1 VISSSP
7 PTQNTASNPQ
17 CDVKEPYHA
26 STSQQIPE
34 RSSRRRLPH
43 AHRAAGHA
51 QFGGVFVD
59 PVQSGHA
66 LQQIAQ
72 NVQNSVTWQQQ
83 LANTIKLLAT
93 ADKDYQQAI
102 TTYNMISG
110 NLKNFSSKSIWRTIQ
125 SQLTMASF
133 ANQYGETTGLQSAMN
148 GQSPGTASMV
158 WKLMN
163 LGLNSTSSSFLSGQ
177 VLGSSHALATL
188 SRMEAMDG
196 VSSQC
201 LGSVGD
207 YNAMRNGNLLPQ
219 GSLTQ
224 SQFDTTSFTTTEL
237 EQLNLLNMA
246 NAHHLNES
254 QAQGALHACQAA
266 QAAVQ
271 NMAQRTAAAD
281 EINNAA
287 FVQQQRAA
295 FSSAPANSSHTW
307 DTYLP

>member
-1 VISSSP
+1 MQLLFNKYRNGALAAFFLVL
-7 PTQNTASNPQ
+7 A
-17 CDVKEPYHA
+17 A
-26 STSQQIPE
+26 
-34 RSSRRRLPH
+34 LPG
-43 AHRAAGHA
+43 RA

-66 LQQIAQ
+66 LQQIYQ
-72 NVQNSVTWQQQ
+72 NVQNSVTWEQQ
-83 LANTIKLLAT
+83 LANTIQLLAT

-102 TTYNMISG
+102 TTYNTISG

-148 GQSPGTASMV
+148 GQTSGTASTV

-207 YNAMRNGNLLPQ
+207 YNAMRAGNMQPHS
-219 GSLTQ
+219 SLTQ
-224 SQFDTTSFTTTEL
+224 SQFDTSAFTSTEL
-237 EQLNLLNMA
+237 EQLNLVNMG
-246 NAHHLNES
+246 NAHHLNEA

-271 NMAQRTAAAD
+271 NMAQRMAAAD

-295 FSSAPANSSHTW
+295 YSSAPANSSHTW

>member
-1 VISSSP
+1 MKLILNRFRIGAFISALLVLGALP
-7 PTQNTASNPQ
+7 
-17 CDVKEPYHA
+17 
-26 STSQQIPE
+26 SQ
-34 RSSRRRLPH
+34 
-43 AHRAAGHA
+43 A
-51 QFGGVFVD
+51 QFGGVFTD

-72 NVQNSVTWQQQ
+72 QVKDSATWQQQ

-102 TTYNMISG
+102 TTYNVING

-133 ANQYGETTGLQSAMN
+133 ANQYGETTGLQAAMN
-148 GQSPGTASMV
+148 GQAPGTASMV
-158 WKLMN
+158 WRLMN

-177 VLGSSHALATL
+177 VLGTSHALATL
-188 SRMEAMDG
+188 TRMEAMDG

-201 LGSVGD
+201 LNSVGD
-207 YNAMRNGNLLPQ
+207 DNWQRNSNVQPQ

-237 EQLNLLNMA
+237 EQLNLVNMG
-246 NAHHLNES
+246 NAHHLNET

-287 FVQQQRAA
+287 FVQQQRAI
-295 FSSAPANSSHTW
+295 FSSAPANSSSTW
-307 DTYLP
+307 QTYLP

>member
-1 VISSSP
+1 MQRLFNRYRTGGLAAVFLML
-7 PTQNTASNPQ
+7 TA
-17 CDVKEPYHA
+17 
-26 STSQQIPE
+26 
-34 RSSRRRLPH
+34 LP
-43 AHRAAGHA
+43 GHA
-51 QFGGVFVD
+51 QFGGVVFD
-59 PVQSGHA
+59 PTQSAHA
-66 LQQIAQ
+66 LQQIYQ

-83 LANTIKLLAT
+83 LANTIQLLAT
-93 ADKDYQQAI
+93 ADKDYMQAV
-102 TTYNMISG
+102 TTYNTISG
-110 NLKNFSSKSIWRTIQ
+110 NLKNFSSKSIWQTIQ

-133 ANQYGETTGLQSAMN
+133 ANQYGETSGLQAAMN
-148 GQSPGTASMV
+148 GQSPGTSSLV
-158 WKLMN
+158 WRLMN
-163 LGLNSTSSSFLSGQ
+163 LGLNATSSSFLSGQ

-201 LGSVGD
+201 LGSVGN
-207 YNAMRNGNLLPQ
+207 YNMMRNGNLQ
-219 GSLTQ
+219 AQSSLTQ

-287 FVQQQRAA
+287 FVQQQRSV
-295 FSSAPANSSHTW
+295 FSSAPANSSQTW

>member
-1 VISSSP
+1 MQLLLTKYRSGALAALFL
-7 PTQNTASNPQ
+7 TLTA
-17 CDVKEPYHA
+17 
-26 STSQQIPE
+26 
-34 RSSRRRLPH
+34 LP
-43 AHRAAGHA
+43 GHA
-51 QFGGVFVD
+51 QFGGVVFD
-59 PVQSGHA
+59 PTQSAHA
-66 LQQIAQ
+66 LQQIYQ

-83 LANTIKLLAT
+83 LANTIQLLAT

-102 TTYNMISG
+102 TTYNMIHG
-110 NLKNFSSKSIWRTIQ
+110 NLKNFSSKSIWQTIQ
-125 SQLTMASF
+125 SQLTLSSF
-133 ANQYGETTGLQSAMN
+133 ANQYGETSGLQAAMN
-148 GQSPGTASMV
+148 GQAPGTSSLV
-158 WKLMN
+158 WRLMN
-163 LGLNSTSSSFLSGQ
+163 LGLNSTSSSFLRGQ

-201 LGSVGD
+201 LGSVGN
-207 YNAMRNGNLLPQ
+207 YNMMRNGNLLPQ
-219 GSLTQ
+219 SSLTQ

-254 QAQGALHACQAA
+254 QAQGALHACEAA

-287 FVQQQRAA
+287 FVQQQRSV

>member
-1 VISSSP
+1 MKSLL
-7 PTQNTASNPQ
+7 NKYRNRALAAFFFLLTA
-17 CDVKEPYHA
+17 
-26 STSQQIPE
+26 
-34 RSSRRRLPH
+34 LP
-43 AHRAAGHA
+43 GHA

-66 LQQIAQ
+66 LQQLAQ
-72 NVQNSVTWQQQ
+72 NVQNSATWQQQ

-93 ADKDYQQAI
+93 ADKDYQQAM
-102 TTYNMISG
+102 TTYNTISG
-110 NLKNFSSKSIWRTIQ
+110 NLKNFSSKSIWKTIQ

-148 GQSPGTASMV
+148 GQAPGTGSLV

-177 VLGSSHALATL
+177 ILGSSHALATL
-188 SRMEAMDG
+188 TRMEAMDG

-201 LGSVGD
+201 LNSVGA
-207 YNAMRNGNLLPQ
+207 YNGMRTANTQPQ
-219 GSLTQ
+219 TSLTQ
-224 SQFDTTSFTTTEL
+224 SQFDTSSFTSTEL
-237 EQLNLLNMA
+237 EQLNLVNMG
-246 NAHHLNES
+246 NAHHLNET

-295 FSSAPANSSHTW
+295 YSSAPANSSQTW
-307 DTYLP
+307 ETYLP

>member
-1 VISSSP
+1 MQRLLNKYRSGGLAAVFFML
-7 PTQNTASNPQ
+7 TA
-17 CDVKEPYHA
+17 
-26 STSQQIPE
+26 
-34 RSSRRRLPH
+34 LP
-43 AHRAAGHA
+43 GHA
-51 QFGGVFVD
+51 QFGGVVFD
-59 PVQSGHA
+59 PTQSAHA
-66 LQQIAQ
+66 LQQIYQ

-83 LANTIKLLAT
+83 LANTIQLLAT

-102 TTYNMISG
+102 TTYNMIHG
-110 NLKNFSSKSIWRTIQ
+110 NLKNFSSKSIWQTIQ

-133 ANQYGETTGLQSAMN
+133 ANQYGETTGLQAAMN
-148 GQSPGTASMV
+148 GQAPGTSSMV

-188 SRMEAMDG
+188 TRMEAMDG

-201 LGSVGD
+201 LGSVGN
-207 YNAMRNGNLLPQ
+207 YNSMRNGNLLPQ
-219 GSLTQ
+219 TSLTQ

-287 FVQQQRAA
+287 FVQQQRAV

>member
-1 VISSSP
+1 MKQTISKCRNGALATVFLIIAVL
-7 PTQNTASNPQ
+7 PT
-17 CDVKEPYHA
+17 
-26 STSQQIPE
+26 
-34 RSSRRRLPH
+34 
-43 AHRAAGHA
+43 HA
-51 QFGGVFVD
+51 QFGGTFID

-72 NVQNSVTWQQQ
+72 NVKNSVTWQQQ
-83 LANTIKLLAT
+83 LANTIQLLAT
-93 ADKDYQQAI
+93 ADKDYMQAV
-102 TTYNMISG
+102 TTYNMIHG
-110 NLKNFSSKSIWRTIQ
+110 NLKNFSSKSIWATIQ
-125 SQLTMASF
+125 SQLTMANF
-133 ANQYGETTGLQSAMN
+133 ANQFGETTGLQAAMN
-148 GQSPGTASMV
+148 GQSPHTASLV
-158 WKLMN
+158 WRLLN
-163 LGLNSTSSSFLSGQ
+163 LGLNSTSSSYLSQQ

-201 LGSVGD
+201 LNSVGD
-207 YNAMRNGNLLPQ
+207 YNAMRIGNQLSR

-224 SQFDTTSFTTTEL
+224 SQFDTSSFTTTEL
-237 EQLNLLNMA
+237 EQLNLVNVA

-287 FVQQQRAA
+287 FVQHQRSV
-295 FSSAPANSSHTW
+295 FSSAPANSSPTW
-307 DTYLP
+307 DNYLP

>member
-1 VISSSP
+1 MKLSLNRFRIGAFISALLVLGALP
-7 PTQNTASNPQ
+7 
-17 CDVKEPYHA
+17 
-26 STSQQIPE
+26 SQ
-34 RSSRRRLPH
+34 
-43 AHRAAGHA
+43 A
-51 QFGGVFVD
+51 QFGGVFTD

-72 NVQNSVTWQQQ
+72 QVKDSATWQQQ

-102 TTYNMISG
+102 TTYNVING

-133 ANQYGETTGLQSAMN
+133 ANQYGETTGLQAAMN
-148 GQSPGTASMV
+148 GQAPGTSSMV

-163 LGLNSTSSSFLSGQ
+163 LALNSTSSSFLSGQ

-188 SRMEAMDG
+188 TRMEAMDG

-201 LGSVGD
+201 LNSVGD
-207 YNAMRNGNLLPQ
+207 YNWQRNNNLQPQ
-219 GSLTQ
+219 GSLTR

-237 EQLNLLNMA
+237 EQLNLVNMG
-246 NAHHLNES
+246 NAHHLNET

-287 FVQQQRAA
+287 FVQQQRAI
-295 FSSAPANSSHTW
+295 FSSAPANSSSTW
-307 DTYLP
+307 QTYLP

>member
-1 VISSSP
+1 MKLSLNRFRIGAFISALLVLGALP
-7 PTQNTASNPQ
+7 
-17 CDVKEPYHA
+17 
-26 STSQQIPE
+26 SQ
-34 RSSRRRLPH
+34 
-43 AHRAAGHA
+43 A
-51 QFGGVFVD
+51 QFGGVFTD

-72 NVQNSVTWQQQ
+72 QVKDSATWQQQ

-102 TTYNMISG
+102 TTYNVING

-133 ANQYGETTGLQSAMN
+133 ANQYGETTGLQAAMN
-148 GQSPGTASMV
+148 GQAPGTSSMV

-163 LGLNSTSSSFLSGQ
+163 LALNSTSSSFLSGQ

-188 SRMEAMDG
+188 TRMEAMDG

-201 LGSVGD
+201 LNSVGD
-207 YNAMRNGNLLPQ
+207 YNWQRNGNMQPQ
-219 GSLTQ
+219 GSLSQ
-224 SQFDTTSFTTTEL
+224 SQFDTTSFTSTEL
-237 EQLNLLNMA
+237 EQLNLVNMG
-246 NAHHLNES
+246 NAHHLNET

-281 EINNAA
+281 EINNAS
-287 FVQQQRAA
+287 FVQQQRATY
-295 FSSAPANSSHTW
+295 SSAPANSSGTW
-307 DTYLP
+307 QTYLP

>member
-1 VISSSP
+1 MKLILNRFRIGAFISALLVLGALP
-7 PTQNTASNPQ
+7 
-17 CDVKEPYHA
+17 
-26 STSQQIPE
+26 SQ
-34 RSSRRRLPH
+34 
-43 AHRAAGHA
+43 A
-51 QFGGVFVD
+51 QFGGVFTD

-72 NVQNSVTWQQQ
+72 QVKDSATWQQQ

-102 TTYNMISG
+102 TTYNVING

-133 ANQYGETTGLQSAMN
+133 ANQYGETTGLQAAMN
-148 GQSPGTASMV
+148 GQAPGTASMV
-158 WKLMN
+158 WRLMN

-177 VLGSSHALATL
+177 VLGTSHALATL
-188 SRMEAMDG
+188 TRMEAMDG

-201 LGSVGD
+201 LNSVGD
-207 YNAMRNGNLLPQ
+207 YNWQRNSNVQPQ

-237 EQLNLLNMA
+237 EQLNLVNIG
-246 NAHHLNES
+246 NAHHLNEA

-287 FVQQQRAA
+287 LVQQQRAI
-295 FSSAPANSSHTW
+295 FSSAPANSSSTW
-307 DTYLP
+307 QTYLP

>member
-1 VISSSP
+1 MKLILNRFRIGAFISALLVLGALP
-7 PTQNTASNPQ
+7 
-17 CDVKEPYHA
+17 
-26 STSQQIPE
+26 SQ
-34 RSSRRRLPH
+34 
-43 AHRAAGHA
+43 A
-51 QFGGVFVD
+51 QFGGVFTD

-72 NVQNSVTWQQQ
+72 QVKDSATWQQQ

-102 TTYNMISG
+102 TTYNVING

-133 ANQYGETTGLQSAMN
+133 ANQYGETTGLQAAMN
-148 GQSPGTASMV
+148 GQAPGTASMV

-163 LGLNSTSSSFLSGQ
+163 LGLNSTSSSFLSSQ
-177 VLGSSHALATL
+177 VLGTSHALATL
-188 SRMEAMDG
+188 TRMEAMDG

-201 LGSVGD
+201 LNSVGD
-207 YNAMRNGNLLPQ
+207 YNWQRNSNVQPQ

-237 EQLNLLNMA
+237 EQLNLVNIG
-246 NAHHLNES
+246 NAHHLNEA

-287 FVQQQRAA
+287 LVQQQRAI
-295 FSSAPANSSHTW
+295 FSSAPANSSSTW
-307 DTYLP
+307 QTYLP